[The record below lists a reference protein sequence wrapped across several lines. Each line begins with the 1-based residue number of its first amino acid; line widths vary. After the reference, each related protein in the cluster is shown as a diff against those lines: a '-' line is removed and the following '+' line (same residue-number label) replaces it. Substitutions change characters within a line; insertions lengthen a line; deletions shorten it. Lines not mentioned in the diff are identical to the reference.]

1 MSNDAQAREPSQR
14 PPDIWS
20 LPEIIDVCAVLVRF
34 KNPLIRYDGQRRV
47 EHKEA
52 VELMVKT
59 AGPIPERALSPA
71 LMVGDVAVDDY
82 EVTGEN
88 LYRFYAFEVKELREG
103 ASMRLEWPA
112 RRPGCQPQPQVFQLK
127 GEEQR

>member
-1 MSNDAQAREPSQR
+1 MSTDAQGREPIR
-14 PPDIWS
+14 TRPDIWT

-34 KNPLIRYDGQRRV
+34 KKPLIRYNGQRRV

-59 AGPIPERALSPA
+59 AGPIPERALSPI
-71 LMVGDVAVDDY
+71 LLVGDVAVDDY
-82 EVTGEN
+82 EAAGEDR
-88 LYRFYAFEVKELREG
+88 YRFYAFEVKQLREG
-103 ASMRLEWPA
+103 APIGLEWPA
-112 RRPGCQPQPQVFQLK
+112 RRSRHERKPPLFQLK

>member
-1 MSNDAQAREPSQR
+1 MSTDAQGREPIR
-14 PPDIWS
+14 TPLDIWT
-20 LPEIIDVCAVLVRF
+20 LPEIIDVQAVLVRF

-47 EHKEA
+47 KHKEA

-82 EVTGEN
+82 EVAGEN
-88 LYRFYAFEVKELREG
+88 LYRFYAFEVKQLREG
-103 ASMRLEWPA
+103 APMRLEWPA
-112 RRPGCQPQPQVFQLK
+112 RRLRRERELPVFQLK